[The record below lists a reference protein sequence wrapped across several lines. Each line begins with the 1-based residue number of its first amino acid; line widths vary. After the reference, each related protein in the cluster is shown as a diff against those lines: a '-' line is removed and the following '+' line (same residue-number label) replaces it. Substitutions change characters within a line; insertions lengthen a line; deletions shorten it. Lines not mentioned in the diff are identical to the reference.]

1 VPRSRPLARAVLF
14 GTVPLALVLPGC
26 SSGSS
31 GTLPTSVKPSTAVT
45 SAPSTMPPPT
55 LPAEAR
61 QATRA
66 GASAFFRYF
75 WAVYNHAYA
84 SMDTTLL
91 RSISDSTCKS
101 CLQVADEVDMTKR
114 NGERVTGGV
123 VTVAVAVAADGKPA
137 QGMLVNGLVE
147 QTPSTV
153 LSSTGRVISTA
164 PANNKRRVD
173 AAVRWDGANWH
184 MMGFDVL
191 EAGA

>member
-14 GTVPLALVLPGC
+14 GTVPLALVLAGC

-101 CLQVADEVDMTKR
+101 CLGFADSIDAAARKEDHF
-114 NGERVTGGV
+114 NGGI
-123 VTVAVAVAADGKPA
+123 VTVSVAVAAPGDPSTGL
-137 QGMLVNGLVE
+137 LVNGVVDQSPA
-147 QTPSTV
+147 QTISAKGSVLASATGSTNQ
-153 LSSTGRVISTA
+153 RI
-164 PANNKRRVD
+164 D
-173 AAVRWDGANWH
+173 ALVRWVGANWQVV
-184 MMGFDVL
+184 GL
-191 EAGA
+191 TTKTAGS